1 MAHNYII
8 GLFKDEEVLLDA
20 VKKIRA
26 EGIKIYDVLTPFPVH
41 GLEHAMGLKE
51 SKLHIA
57 GFVYGITG
65 TTCALSFM
73 SWVFTSNWP
82 MIYGGKP
89 FFSFPAFIPI
99 TFEFTVLCAGIGMT
113 LTFLLRCGLYP
124 GRIREKLDDRITDD
138 TFCIVFNKD
147 KKMTADQISKIN
159 SILQS
164 SGAYEIKE
172 RSLQRHY

>member
-1 MAHNYII
+1 MANNYII
-8 GLFKDEEVLLDA
+8 GLFKDEEVLIDA

-41 GLEHAMGLKE
+41 GLDHAMGLKE
-51 SKLHIA
+51 SRLHIA

-99 TFEFTVLCAGIGMT
+99 TFEFTVLCAGVGMT

-124 GRIREKLDDRITDD
+124 GRNREKLDDRITDD
-138 TFCIVFNKD
+138 AFCIVFNKD
-147 KKMTADQISKIN
+147 KKLSDEQVQKIN
-159 SILQS
+159 NILQS

-172 RSLQRHY
+172 RQLKRHY

>member
-8 GLFKDEEVLLDA
+8 GLFKDEEILIDA

-26 EGIKIYDVLTPFPVH
+26 EGIKIHDVLTPFPVH
-41 GLEHAMGLKE
+41 GLDHAMGLKE
-51 SKLHIA
+51 SRLHIA

-124 GRIREKLDDRITDD
+124 GRNREKLDDLITDD
-138 TFCIVFNKD
+138 AFCIVFNKD
-147 KKMTADQISKIN
+147 KKLSDDHIQKIN
-159 SILQS
+159 SILKS

-172 RSLQRHY
+172 RQLKRHY